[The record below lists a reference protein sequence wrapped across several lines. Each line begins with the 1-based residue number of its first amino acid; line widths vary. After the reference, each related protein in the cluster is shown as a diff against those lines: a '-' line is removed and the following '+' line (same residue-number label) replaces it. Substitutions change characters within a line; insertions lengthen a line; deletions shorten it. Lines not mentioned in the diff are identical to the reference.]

1 VTADRVTARS
11 APGPRWVDDVD
22 ALRSA
27 VAEASAGGVYAIDTE
42 FHRERTYWPK
52 LALVQLAWADG
63 AGDAGEETS
72 VRIALV
78 DPLVITDLEPLA
90 DLLRSDALAVL
101 HAADQDLEVLD
112 VACGA
117 TPARLF
123 DTQVAA
129 GFLGMSSPSLATLC
143 DRVLGRRLT
152 KGDRLTDWTQR
163 PLTNAQKRYAADDV
177 AHLLD
182 LEARLVSRLDRVG
195 RLEWAMQECAALL
208 ARPRQPQDPDTAWW
222 RIKESRS
229 LRGPARGVAAALAAW
244 RERRAADVD
253 RPPRTVLS
261 DLAILGIAHRQPR
274 TADDL
279 RGIRGLDAR
288 SIKDNAARE
297 LLAVVE
303 RGRGLRPGDLEVP
316 PTDDLDRKLRP
327 AATLA
332 AAWVGQLA
340 QDLRIDAALLAT
352 RSDLHGFLRGLPD
365 ARLAQGWRNEIVGER
380 VRLLVDGHAALAFR
394 AGKGD
399 LVLERR
405 SGEDLAPVLPV
416 PDEEDLALPE
426 LPEDLPLPE
435 LPELPDD
442 DGSVGPED
450 DGLVAE

>member
-1 VTADRVTARS
+1 VTTAPVPVP
-11 APGPRWVDDVD
+11 APAWVEDTG
-22 ALRSA
+22 ALARIVERIVQRPA
-27 VAEASAGGVYAIDTE
+27 YAIDTE

-52 LALVQLAWADG
+52 LALVQLAWHPDAS
-63 AGDAGEETS
+63 GDRDREDDAEPT
-72 VRIALV
+72 IALV
-78 DPLVITDLEPLA
+78 DPLAVDDLSPLA
-90 DLLRSDALAVL
+90 DLLQSDALAVL

-112 VACGA
+112 VACGG
-117 TPARLF
+117 TPRRLF
-123 DTQVAA
+123 DTQIAA
-129 GFLGMSSPSLATLC
+129 GFLGFSSPSLATLC
-143 DRVLGRRLT
+143 DRLLGRRMT

-163 PLTNAQKRYAADDV
+163 PLTDAQKRYAADDV

-182 LEARLVSRLDRVG
+182 LHAKLTRRLAKVG
-195 RLEWAMQECAALL
+195 RLEWATEECAAML

-229 LRGPARGVAAALAAW
+229 LRGPTRGVAAAVAAW
-244 RERRAADVD
+244 RERRAAEVD

-274 TADDL
+274 TVDDL
-279 RGIRGLDAR
+279 KGIRGFDAR
-288 SIKDNAARE
+288 SLREAAARE

-303 RGRGLRPGDLEVP
+303 RGRNIKPSDIETP
-316 PTDDLDRKLRP
+316 PTDDLDRRLRP

-352 RSDLHGFLRGLPD
+352 RNDLHAFLRGAPG
-365 ARLAQGWRNEIVGER
+365 ARLARGWRNDIVGER
-380 VRLLVDGHAALAFR
+380 VRLLVDGNAALAFR

-416 PDEEDLALPE
+416 PDEDVELA
-426 LPEDLPLPE
+426 
-435 LPELPDD
+435 
-442 DGSVGPED
+442 GPED